1 MTAELGVAVIAF
13 VAVACMLS
21 SFAHGALGFGFPI
34 VATPIVALAIDLK
47 SAIALLAPIT
57 LVLTVISALRGV
69 ALSSIVRE
77 FWFLPLAAAL
87 GAWLGTRAL
96 LALPPE
102 PFVLVLVGVIL
113 LYLNLDHLGRGKS
126 AVVQRLR
133 VPFGVAFGFVAG
145 VSEALANVAGPLL
158 LIYFML
164 LGLAPAQIVQTLNL
178 CFSLGKGAQTA
189 TWAMSGEISARTW
202 LVIGALA
209 VPSVAAL
216 YAGMRVRGRIDAAT
230 YRRWL
235 RGALWVMAA
244 LLLLQFS
251 ARVLASEEA
260 LWRAIEQDDESAA
273 LALVRGGGVDVT
285 ARNAAGDTP
294 LHRAVE
300 KGMRSL
306 AESLLARGADVN
318 ARSKN
323 GETPLHLAALDA
335 DPSVAELL
343 LDARADPR
351 ARNHDG
357 ESVLMWA
364 SLSGH
369 IAVAQQLLQRGADAN
384 VRDRKGSLPLHA
396 AADGGHL
403 EVVRLLLPRT
413 QQPDAKNGAGKSPLD
428 YARANGYAQIEKL
441 LEPSLAAE
449 RQEVPDTSSEMR
461 NDPGGSNGAATK
473 PDR

>member
-1 MTAELGVAVIAF
+1 MTAELGFALIAF
-13 VAVACMLS
+13 VAAACLLS
-21 SFAHGALGFGFPI
+21 GFAHGALGFGFPI

-69 ALSSIVRE
+69 ALTSIVRE
-77 FWFLPLAAAL
+77 FWFLPLATAL
-87 GAWLGTRAL
+87 GAWLGTRIL
-96 LALPPE
+96 LAMPPD
-102 PFVLVLVGVIL
+102 PFVLVLALVIL
-113 LYLNLDHLGRGKS
+113 LYLNLDRLGRGKS
-126 AVVQRLR
+126 VAVQRLR
-133 VPFGVAFGFVAG
+133 VPFGMAFGFVAG

-164 LGLAPAQIVQTLNL
+164 LGLGPAQIVQTLNL

-216 YAGMRVRGRIDAAT
+216 FAGMRVRSRIDAAT

-235 RGALWVMAA
+235 RGALWIMAL

-251 ARVLASEEA
+251 TRALASEEA
-260 LWRAIEQDDESAA
+260 LWRAIEQDDEKAA
-273 LALVRGGGVDVT
+273 LALVRGGGIDV
-285 ARNAAGDTP
+285 AVRNASGDTP

-300 KGMRSL
+300 KGMRPL

-335 DPSVAELL
+335 DPAVAELL
-343 LDARADPR
+343 LDARADPL
-351 ARNHDG
+351 ARNNDG

-369 IAVAQQLLQRGADAN
+369 IVVAQRLLQRGADAN

-403 EVVRLLLPRT
+403 ELVRLLLPRT
-413 QQPDAKNGAGKSPLD
+413 EQPDAKNGAGRSALD

-441 LEPSLAAE
+441 LERS
-449 RQEVPDTSSEMR
+449 D
-461 NDPGGSNGAATK
+461 
-473 PDR
+473 

>member
-1 MTAELGVAVIAF
+1 MTAELGFALIAF
-13 VAVACMLS
+13 VAAACLLS
-21 SFAHGALGFGFPI
+21 GFAHGALGFGFPI

-69 ALSSIVRE
+69 ALTSIVRE
-77 FWFLPLAAAL
+77 FWFLPLATAL
-87 GAWLGTRAL
+87 GAWLGTRIL
-96 LALPPE
+96 LAMPPD
-102 PFVLVLVGVIL
+102 PFVLVLALVIL
-113 LYLNLDHLGRGKS
+113 LYLNLDRLGRGKS
-126 AVVQRLR
+126 VAVQRLR
-133 VPFGVAFGFVAG
+133 VPFGMAFGFVAG

-164 LGLAPAQIVQTLNL
+164 LGLGPAQIVQTLNL

-216 YAGMRVRGRIDAAT
+216 FAGMRVRSRIDAAS

-235 RGALWVMAA
+235 RGALWIMAL

-251 ARVLASEEA
+251 TRVLASEEA
-260 LWRAIEQDDESAA
+260 LWRAMEHDDEKAA
-273 LALVRGGGVDVT
+273 LMLVRGGGVDVT

-335 DPSVAELL
+335 DPAVVELL
-343 LDARADPR
+343 LEARADPL
-351 ARNHDG
+351 ARNNDG

-369 IAVAQQLLQRGADAN
+369 IVVAQRLLQRGADAN
-384 VRDRKGSLPLHA
+384 VSDRKGSLPLHA

-403 EVVRLLLPRT
+403 ELVRLLLPRT
-413 QQPDAKNGAGKSPLD
+413 QQPDARNGAGRSALD

-441 LEPSLAAE
+441 LEP
-449 RQEVPDTSSEMR
+449 PD
-461 NDPGGSNGAATK
+461 
-473 PDR
+473 

>member
-1 MTAELGVAVIAF
+1 MTADLGFALIAF
-13 VAVACMLS
+13 VAAACLLS
-21 SFAHGALGFGFPI
+21 GFAHGALGFGFPI

-69 ALSSIVRE
+69 ALTSIVRE
-77 FWFLPLAAAL
+77 FWFLPLATAL
-87 GAWLGTRAL
+87 GAWLGTRIL
-96 LALPPE
+96 LAMPAE
-102 PFVLVLVGVIL
+102 PFVLVLALVIL
-113 LYLNLDHLGRGKS
+113 LYLNLDRLGLDRLGRGKS
-126 AVVQRLR
+126 VAVQRLR
-133 VPFGVAFGFVAG
+133 VPVGVAFGLVAG

-178 CFSLGKGAQTA
+178 CFSVGKGAQTA
-189 TWAMSGEISARTW
+189 TWAMSGEISTRTW
-202 LVIGALA
+202 LLIGALA

-216 YAGMRVRGRIDAAT
+216 FAGMRVRSRIDAAT

-235 RGALWVMAA
+235 RGGLWIMAL

-251 ARVLASEEA
+251 TRALASEEA
-260 LWRAIEQDDESAA
+260 LWRA
-273 LALVRGGGVDVT
+273 
-285 ARNAAGDTP
+285 AAGDTP

-300 KGMRSL
+300 KGMRAL

-335 DPSVAELL
+335 DAAVAELL
-343 LDARADPR
+343 LDARGDPL
-351 ARNHDG
+351 ARNNDG

-369 IAVAQQLLQRGADAN
+369 IAVAQRLLQRGADPN
-384 VRDRKGSLPLHA
+384 LSDRKGSLPLHA

-403 EVVRLLLPRT
+403 ELVRLLLPRT
-413 QQPDAKNGAGKSPLD
+413 QQPDAKNGAGRSALD

-441 LEPSLAAE
+441 LERP
-449 RQEVPDTSSEMR
+449 
-461 NDPGGSNGAATK
+461 
-473 PDR
+473 